1 MKGDIKA
8 CKLYFE
14 LVGEMNK
21 VSTST
26 YIDKQ
31 QNNNTSNNYPTNI
44 VVEIIPPL
52 KE

>member
-31 QNNNTSNNYPTNI
+31 QNNTSNNYPTNI
-44 VVEIIPPL
+44 VVEIIPPI